1 MTEKG
6 FTKRQVVYLGV
17 KRFLDIIASFLAII
31 VLTPFLLIVALLVK
45 CTSKGPIFFMQR
57 RVGRDKKVFR
67 IMKFRTMR
75 VGAPEIPPSDMS
87 EQQQKALLTNIG
99 GFLRK
104 TSIDELP
111 QLFNIFIGQMSL
123 IGPRPAAAIN
133 EDSIINERDNRF
145 PSPNSLRPGLS
156 GYAQTHGRNHEVKQ
170 KAELDYYY
178 AKNVS
183 FKLDLIIFFLTIRKL
198 FLFEG
203 K

>member
-1 MTEKG
+1 MIDKG
-6 FTKRQVVYLGV
+6 FKKHQIVYLLI
-17 KRFLDIIASFLAII
+17 KRLLDIFVSFLALLILI
-31 VLTPFLLIVALLVK
+31 PFLLFVALLVK
-45 CTSKGPIFFMQR
+45 CTSKGPVFFLQR

-67 IMKFRTMR
+67 IIKFRTMH

-87 EQQQKALLTNIG
+87 EKQQKALLTNIG

-104 TSIDELP
+104 SSIDELP
-111 QLFNIFIGQMSL
+111 QLLNILVGQMSL

-133 EDSIINERDNRF
+133 EDSIINERDSRF

-183 FKLDLIIFFLTIRKL
+183 FKLDLLIFFLTIRKL

>member
-6 FTKRQVVYLGV
+6 FTKRQIAYLGF
-17 KRFLDIIASFLAII
+17 KRFLDIITSFLAIV
-31 VLTPFLLIVALLVK
+31 VLMPFLLIIALLVK
-45 CTSKGPIFFMQR
+45 CTSKGPIFFVQR

-183 FKLDLIIFFLTIRKL
+183 FKLDIIIFFLTIRKL

>member
-111 QLFNIFIGQMSL
+111 QLFNILVGQMSL